1 MKLEHSLTPYTKTD
15 SKCIKNLNV
24 RPETMKKKKKP
35 PRMKNSR
42 TLFEKLQ
49 QYLSSKAK
57 ETKAK
62 TNETQL
68 HLKAFAQQRNPSTK

>member
-15 SKCIKNLNV
+15 SKRIKNLNV
-24 RPETMKKKKKP
+24 RPETTKKKP
-35 PRMKNSR
+35 PRMKHSR